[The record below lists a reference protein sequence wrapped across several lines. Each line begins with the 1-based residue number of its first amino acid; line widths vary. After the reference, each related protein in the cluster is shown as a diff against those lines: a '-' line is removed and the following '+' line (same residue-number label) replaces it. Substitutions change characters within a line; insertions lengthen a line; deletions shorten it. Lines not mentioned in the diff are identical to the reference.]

1 MRATHR
7 TGGAVSLL
15 LGLALAHGVHA
26 QTIYKCRDGS
36 GHIAYQDRACAAAQ
50 QETRVEI
57 APPPPAVPSPD
68 YGVASERRLP
78 SARAA
83 RSQARHGGT
92 HRTEAL
98 SYECRAEDGEVFY
111 RHSGCPRSIATDAVG
126 GRGHGRSTRGKG
138 SVSVSAVSLTRAEA
152 CRRLAAAGSIGRAGR
167 EHDDRVS
174 TYERNAGRD
183 PCRDS

>member
-1 MRATHR
+1 MRAISWKV
-7 TGGAVSLL
+7 GAAGLL
-15 LGLALAHGVHA
+15 LGLVFAHSAHA
-26 QTIYKCRDGS
+26 QGVYKCRDAA
-36 GHIAYQDRACAAAQ
+36 GHIAYQDRACAGAQ

-57 APPPPAVPSPD
+57 APAPLAAPAPD
-68 YGVASERRLP
+68 YGVANERRLP
-78 SARAA
+78 GAHAA

-111 RHSGCPRSIATDAVG
+111 RHSGCPRSIATKSVD
-126 GRGHGRSTRGKG
+126 GRGHGRSAHGKG
-138 SVSVSAVSLTRAEA
+138 SAAVSAVALTRAEA

-167 EHDDRVS
+167 EHDDRIS

-183 PCRDS
+183 PCRNS